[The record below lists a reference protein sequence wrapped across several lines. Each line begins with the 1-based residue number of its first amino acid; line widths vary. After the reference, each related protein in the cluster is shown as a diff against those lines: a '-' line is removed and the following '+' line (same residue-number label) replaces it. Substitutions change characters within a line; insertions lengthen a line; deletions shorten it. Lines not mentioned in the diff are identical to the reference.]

1 MQSVPKNETF
11 KEHRANSES
20 QGPGLALNFQLKC
33 KLSESCSVVSDSVI
47 LVTVPQPS
55 LLCPWASS
63 GKNIRVGSHFFLQG
77 SSPPRD

>member
-33 KLSESCSVVSDSVI
+33 KLVKKKKRKKKQTRAP
-47 LVTVPQPS
+47 TVRGIG
-55 LLCPWASS
+55 LGEC
-63 GKNIRVGSHFFLQG
+63 
-77 SSPPRD
+77 

>member
-33 KLSESCSVVSDSVI
+33 KLSESCSVVSDS
-47 LVTVPQPS
+47 L
-55 LLCPWASS
+55 
-63 GKNIRVGSHFFLQG
+63 
-77 SSPPRD
+77 